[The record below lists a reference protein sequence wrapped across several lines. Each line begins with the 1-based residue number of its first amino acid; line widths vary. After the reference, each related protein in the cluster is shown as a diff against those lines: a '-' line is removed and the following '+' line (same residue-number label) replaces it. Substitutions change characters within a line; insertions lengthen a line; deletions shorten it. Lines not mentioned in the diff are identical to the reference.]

1 MRNALIIARRE
12 YLSFLTQP
20 VAYVAMAVF
29 LVIMGVV
36 FFFVEDFFG
45 IDQASM
51 RAFFEWGPIVFILFL
66 PALSMRL
73 IAEERR
79 SGTLEVLITL
89 PVREIE
95 VATGKLLGAWLF
107 LLTTLLFTLAYPLVV
122 SSLGEPDLGMI
133 VGGYVGLSLVGLA
146 YLGLGLMA
154 SSWTK
159 NQIVALILGALFCA
173 VFYFIDSMV
182 GAFATEAQPVVSY
195 FSFKTHFANV
205 ARGVI
210 DTRDLVFYLS
220 VTVVIVIVAS
230 YNLESRKWK

>member
-36 FFFVEDFFG
+36 FFYVEDFFG

-79 SGTLEVLITL
+79 TGTLELLITL
-89 PVREIE
+89 PVRAIE
-95 VATGKLLGAWLF
+95 VAAGKLIGAWLF
-107 LLTTLLFTLAYPLVV
+107 LLTTLAFTLAYPLVV
-122 SSLGEPDLGMI
+122 SDLGDPDMGMI
-133 VGGYVGLSLVGLA
+133 LGGYLGLALVGLA

-154 SSWTK
+154 SSWTR
-159 NQIVALILGALFCA
+159 NQIVALILGSLFCSI
-173 VFYFIDSMV
+173 FYFIDSMV

-210 DTRDLVFYLS
+210 DSRDVIFYLS
-220 VTVVIVIVAS
+220 VTVVTLMVAS